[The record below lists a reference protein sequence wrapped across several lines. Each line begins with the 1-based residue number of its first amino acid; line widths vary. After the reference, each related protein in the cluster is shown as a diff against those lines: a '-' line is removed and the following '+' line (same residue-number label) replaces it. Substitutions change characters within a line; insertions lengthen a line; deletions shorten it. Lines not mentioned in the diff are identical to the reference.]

1 MSGFPVS
8 NGSFGIKNTMII
20 PETESRELETITG
33 KFLFEITINGLIVA
47 SVASHLGLP
56 DLFDTET
63 GLSRYR
69 QIWFDGWTINIC
81 L

>member
-1 MSGFPVS
+1 
-8 NGSFGIKNTMII
+8 MII

-33 KFLFEITINGLIVA
+33 KFLFEITINGLLVA

-63 GLSRYR
+63 GYLQSEDL
-69 QIWFDGWTINIC
+69 FDGWAIYLCI
-81 L
+81 